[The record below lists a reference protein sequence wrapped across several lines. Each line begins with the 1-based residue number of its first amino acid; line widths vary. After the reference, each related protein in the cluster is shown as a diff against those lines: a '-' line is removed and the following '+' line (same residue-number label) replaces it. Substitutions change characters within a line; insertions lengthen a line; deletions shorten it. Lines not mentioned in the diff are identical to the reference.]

1 MEASVVQD
9 KVQQALPQAQVHV
22 EGEGDRFDVTV
33 VSPEFEGVPRVQQ
46 HRKVYTALGEDLR
59 GELHALTVK
68 TFTPEQFQSWVA
80 ANNPS

>member
-1 MEASVVQD
+1 MQASVVQD
-9 KVQQALPQAQVHV
+9 KVQQALAQAQVHV

-33 VSPEFEGVPRVQQ
+33 VSPEFEGLPRVKQ
-46 HRKVYTALGEDLR
+46 HRKVYSALGEDLR

>member
-1 MEASVVQD
+1 MEASVVRD
-9 KVQQALPQAQVHV
+9 KVQQALPDAQVHV

-33 VSPEFEGVPRVQQ
+33 VAPEFEGLPRVKQ
-46 HRKVYTALGEDLR
+46 HRKVYAALGDDLR

-80 ANNPS
+80 ANNPG

>member
-46 HRKVYTALGEDLR
+46 HRKVYSALGEDLR

>member
-59 GELHALTVK
+59 GRRRCR
-68 TFTPEQFQSWVA
+68 SR
-80 ANNPS
+80 

>member
-1 MEASVVQD
+1 MKA
-9 KVQQALPQAQVHV
+9 
-22 EGEGDRFDVTV
+22 
-33 VSPEFEGVPRVQQ
+33 
-46 HRKVYTALGEDLR
+46 LR